1 VAHLGDTVLL
11 HLDIRKTQFTVSDF
25 LKWQREGSL
34 QLNPTFQRRSVWK
47 PAAKSLFLDTVLK
60 GLPAP
65 VIYLRENI
73 DLKTH
78 DTYRE
83 VVDGQQRLRTLFT
96 YINPKAL
103 RDFDSAKDS
112 FSIRKDHNAEIGGLS
127 YRDLDP
133 TLQKRILGYEFS
145 THLLPLNIEDRQV
158 LQMFARLNS
167 TGVKLNHQELRNAEY
182 FGAIKT
188 LMYDLAMEQLE
199 RWRDWN
205 VFSNDEIARMLE
217 VELVSDLAYNI
228 VKGLSGRSQERLGA
242 FYEEYEDEF
251 PGGTILATRF
261 RRVMDEIDDL
271 IGDKIAT
278 TVYASQVYFFTL
290 FVFLYDRMYSLGSAL
305 RRKTPENIPSNF
317 REKLLRL
324 GERFDSKQVPEDVMD
339 AVIRASSDFGRRET
353 RLEYMERIVR

>member
-1 VAHLGDTVLL
+1 
-11 HLDIRKTQFTVSDF
+11 
-25 LKWQREGSL
+25 
-34 QLNPTFQRRSVWK
+34 
-47 PAAKSLFLDTVLK
+47 
-60 GLPAP
+60 
-65 VIYLRENI
+65 
-73 DLKTH
+73 
-78 DTYRE
+78 
-83 VVDGQQRLRTLFT
+83 
-96 YINPKAL
+96 
-103 RDFDSAKDS
+103 
-112 FSIRKDHNAEIGGLS
+112 
-127 YRDLDP
+127 
-133 TLQKRILGYEFS
+133 
-145 THLLPLNIEDRQV
+145 
-158 LQMFARLNS
+158 MFARLNS